1 MPLGRV
7 ASFDF
12 RFLYRSCGGG
22 RVAMQVYNMRSSC
35 LLLLTFYTTSTL
47 YLLSAYFPL
56 PASLKSIY
64 CPHPFTR
71 MTIEIND
78 TNSYN
83 SHHTSH
89 PLKMQPKSKP
99 DTLLLSHAMP
109 TSQQPPARPKHA
121 DIFSPRPET
130 PAPAQFPFL
139 NSPTPPRHSRATP
152 QPATPLRPRPRRTRQ
167 TLSADDALPRRN
179 GLDLGVRPRT
189 SFELTLAA
197 FPAPPIRT
205 PFFRSLPASPMASSI
220 RLWKERKSPLGLN
233 RKNDEKE
240 DVEMDSGSDDDSDCR
255 TITGIPATPSTVNS
269 GWDNFWSEVGLLLF
283 R

>member
-1 MPLGRV
+1 
-7 ASFDF
+7 
-12 RFLYRSCGGG
+12 
-22 RVAMQVYNMRSSC
+22 MQVYNMRSSC
-35 LLLLTFYTTSTL
+35 LLLIIFCSNPLL
-47 YLLSAYFPL
+47 YLLSAYLPL

-64 CPHPFTR
+64 CPHPFTS
-71 MTIEIND
+71 MTIDIND
-78 TNSYN
+78 TNSYTH
-83 SHHTSH
+83 S
-89 PLKMQPKSKP
+89 LKMQPKSKP

-109 TSQQPPARPKHA
+109 TKQQPPVRPKHA

-139 NSPTPPRHSRATP
+139 NSPTPPRHSRAAP
-152 QPATPLRPRPRRTRQ
+152 QPPTPPRSRPRRTRQ

-179 GLDLGVRPRT
+179 GLDLGARPKT

-205 PFFRSLPASPMASSI
+205 PFFRSLPVSPMASSI
-220 RLWKERKSPLGLN
+220 RLRKERKSPLGLG
-233 RKNDEKE
+233 RKREDQE

-269 GWDNFWSEVGLLLF
+269 GWDNFWSEVSLPALMSIANETASITSRG
-283 R
+283 RVEEQTRKIVD